1 MWPPSVGWLPRKTTP
16 RRPPR
21 ARTSRRSLKPP
32 PLAVKTRPTSRAANA
47 RQPLSHSAATV
58 VKTTRAQKQT
68 AMNLV
73 ALLHQK
79 HVAILSAVAVK
90 ASLKRGVMLSQKL
103 AAIPSAATV
112 KASQNHV
119 VKVIVPK
126 HLMPVNARQTSGVTV
141 MQNITHAVHGMAR

>member
-1 MWPPSVGWLPRKTTP
+1 MWPPSVGWPPRKTTP

-32 PLAVKTRPTSRAANA
+32 PLAVKTRLTSRAVNA
-47 RQPLSHSAATV
+47 RQPLSHSVVTV
-58 VKTTRAQKQT
+58 AKTTRAQKQT

-90 ASLKRGVMLSQKL
+90 ASHQKL
-103 AAIPSAATV
+103 AAMLNAVSG
-112 KASQNHV
+112 KARLSRA
-119 VKVIVPK
+119 VKVIAAKRP
-126 HLMPVNARQTSGVTV
+126 MPVIVLQTSGMTV
-141 MQNITHAVHGMAR
+141 MQNITHAVRVMAR